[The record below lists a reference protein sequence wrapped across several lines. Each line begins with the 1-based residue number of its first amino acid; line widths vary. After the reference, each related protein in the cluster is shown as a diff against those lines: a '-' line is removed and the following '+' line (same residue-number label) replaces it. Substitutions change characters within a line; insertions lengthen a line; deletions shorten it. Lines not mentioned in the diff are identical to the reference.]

1 MKIPPAWKH
10 TGCLKK
16 VSLTILIICRLDFP
30 SAMGS
35 MSLKTKTK
43 QDKAY
48 VLENLARQHSTLVMI
63 LGLKMVSREALTN
76 HNQKWVLWGHIF
88 P

>member
-16 VSLTILIICRLDFP
+16 VSFTILIICRLDFP

-48 VLENLARQHSTLVMI
+48 VLENFAR
-63 LGLKMVSREALTN
+63 
-76 HNQKWVLWGHIF
+76 
-88 P
+88 

>member
-10 TGCLKK
+10 SGCLKK
-16 VSLTILIICRLDFP
+16 VSFTILIICRLDLPF
-30 SAMGS
+30 AMGTGS

-63 LGLKMVSREALTN
+63 LGLKMRGTDKS
-76 HNQKWVLWGHIF
+76 
-88 P
+88 

>member
-1 MKIPPAWKH
+1 ME
-10 TGCLKK
+10 TYRVSKK
-16 VSLTILIICRLDFP
+16 SELYHFDHLHLHLDFP